1 MLLGRAVDPAGAA
14 DEPLV
19 KTTVPRHAPPP
30 APAATHPTHS
40 MHTLRLGL
48 IVSAV
53 AAVAAVLVESIAD
66 LPVVLILIP
75 VVVVGFAL
83 SWHVTGRHEERH
95 RPPA

>member
-1 MLLGRAVDPAGAA
+1 
-14 DEPLV
+14 
-19 KTTVPRHAPPP
+19 
-30 APAATHPTHS
+30 

-53 AAVAAVLVESIAD
+53 AAVAAVLVEAIVD

-83 SWHVTGRHEERH
+83 SWHVTGRRQQHH